1 LKHEEFLTRTQK
13 IRRENKKDSG
23 YMKNLMIHDSYF
35 VNTEQIA
42 LTIGK
47 GFEGGGDIQVKQPGD
62 VVEGDFNGLDFLFV
76 GHPFRKFMSP
86 KTLKMFI

>member
-47 GFEGGGDIQVKQPGD
+47 GFEGGGEIS
-62 VVEGDFNGLDFLFV
+62 
-76 GHPFRKFMSP
+76 R
-86 KTLKMFI
+86 